1 MLSRPLTDL
10 AALDVKAVA
19 THAPMVDLPSH
30 NAACYNAVAKRAPVR
45 LLLGSDAPIVHAK
58 LVSALVAVIDHAG
71 THAAA
76 DGNVTK
82 RTDVVECDGMECA
95 VLVTVKAAVF
105 VRLVSGVGA
114 SCRACCCFP
123 AITYARGVERFAR
136 QLCHARFAL
145 QAVCFCCYLSPDL
158 LYDRLVALLLDALP
172 QTPHALMRSYGN
184 TTYQR

>member
-1 MLSRPLTDL
+1 MLSRPFTDF

-19 THAPMVDLPSH
+19 THAPMVDPPSH

-45 LLLGSDAPIVHAK
+45 QLLGSDAPIVHAK

-82 RTDVVECDGMECA
+82 RTDVVECDH
-95 VLVTVKAAVF
+95 AAVC

-123 AITYARGVERFAR
+123 AITYARGVARFAR
-136 QLCHARFAL
+136 QLCHTRFAL
-145 QAVCFCCYLSPDL
+145 QGAVCFCCYLSPDL

-172 QTPHALMRSYGN
+172 QTPHALMRSYGS

>member
-1 MLSRPLTDL
+1 MLGANSPRGACRPHHSLALRACVRMLSRPFTDF

-19 THAPMVDLPSH
+19 THAPMVDPHSH

-45 LLLGSDAPIVHAK
+45 QLLGSDAPIVHAK

-82 RTDVVECDGMECA
+82 RTDVVECDHPA
-95 VLVTVKAAVF
+95 VC

-123 AITYARGVERFAR
+123 ARPP
-136 QLCHARFAL
+136 L
-145 QAVCFCCYLSPDL
+145 
-158 LYDRLVALLLDALP
+158 
-172 QTPHALMRSYGN
+172 
-184 TTYQR
+184 